1 MSALRTIER
10 LLWGPGC
17 VALLAVGLFAGAG
30 TFFADEPLVGRAV
43 DGAGE
48 AAAELVSLWNP
59 EGGAPAQAWV
69 EAALRGEFPLFGLG
83 PLGLVLLAVR
93 QIAQRRGRFA
103 EAAAGPEG
111 ETLHLAPLDRKAQRR
126 AEKEA
131 AALARRGQAHE
142 AAELCF
148 ASGLLEEAAGYFL
161 EAEEFVRVAEIRHGQ
176 RRFAE
181 CAELYRKAGRPD
193 TAARIFADQE
203 EWARAAAAYLEAGN
217 LSVAAEM
224 FEKASEW
231 RQAADCYAR
240 SELPRQA
247 ASAYA
252 SCREWRRAAECLE
265 QVVRE
270 GFMGVG
276 HGDPQRRA
284 ELRKLVLQTAELYQR
299 VGQDERAEAI
309 LALGGCAVQAAEVAL
324 QGGRLERAAELFL
337 EGRDAPRG
345 AEVLRRLGRAQEAA
359 RVMAEHHRDRGD
371 DAEAAR
377 CFEEAGDPLAAGD
390 LYRLMERCD
399 LAGACYE
406 RHGDF
411 LQAAEMYRV
420 AGDRERAAA
429 SYERAGR
436 FREAAQELVQAGQR
450 SREPELLAR
459 AGDRLRAGELL
470 LERGDPDG
478 AITVLQQVADGHPE
492 FARAAALLGQVFRG
506 RGQHSLAMKKLEQ
519 ALAGRALDRDTV
531 AAYAALA
538 STCEAAGEASRACE
552 LYERIL
558 AFDYHH
564 ADAAQGLARLRQA
577 PASPAASQGASG
589 GQPSASAAR
598 GRYRILGKLGRGG
611 MGIVYKAQDSVLDRV
626 VAFKVLPQ
634 ALKENPQA
642 LKNFLREAK
651 HAAQLNHPNIV
662 TVYDAGEQAGLT
674 YIAMEYVDGS
684 TLKEIVK
691 SRGAIAPA
699 GVLAVLAQMC
709 EALAYAHEKQIVHR
723 DVKTANTMWTRERKA
738 KIMDF
743 GLARA
748 LEELRKETT
757 MVSGTPYYMSP
768 EQTLGRPVDH
778 RTDIY
783 SLGITVFELL
793 TGDLPFRDGNL
804 PYHHVHTL
812 PPDPREKNASVPELL
827 AKIVLRCLQK
837 DPAARYASTREIV
850 AELKA
855 GRIR

>member
-10 LLWGPGC
+10 LLWGP
-17 VALLAVGLFAGAG
+17 AALTLLAVGLCAAAG
-30 TFFADEPLVGRAV
+30 TFFSDEPLVATAVARA
-43 DGAGE
+43 GSAT
-48 AAAELVSLWNP
+48 AALVSHWNP
-59 EGGAPAQAWV
+59 QGGAEAQAFV
-69 EAALRGEFPLFGLG
+69 EGALTGEPPLFGLG
-83 PLGLVLLAVR
+83 PVGLALLAVQR
-93 QIAQRRGRFA
+93 IAKRRRRIA
-103 EAAAGPEG
+103 EPATGPGG
-111 ETLHLAPLDRKAQRR
+111 ETLHLAPLDRKARRR
-126 AEKEA
+126 AEREA
-131 AALARRGQAHE
+131 AALARSGRVHE

-148 ASGLLEEAAGYFL
+148 ANGLLEEAAGYFL

-176 RRFAE
+176 RRLAE
-181 CAELYRKAGRPD
+181 CAELYRKAGRPE
-193 TAARIFADQE
+193 TAGRLFADQE
-203 EWARAAAAYLEAGN
+203 DWARAAVAYVEAGN

-224 FEKASEW
+224 FEKAGEH

-240 SELPRQA
+240 SEIPREA
-247 ASAYA
+247 AAAYA
-252 SCREWRRAAECLE
+252 RCGEWRRAAECLE
-265 QVVRE
+265 EVIRE
-270 GFMGVG
+270 GLAGVG

-284 ELRKLVLQTAELYQR
+284 QLRKLVLRAGELYQKA
-299 VGQDERAEAI
+299 GQEERAEAV
-309 LALGGCAVQAAEVAL
+309 LALGGCAVPAAEVAL
-324 QGGRLERAAELFL
+324 RGGRLERAAELFL
-337 EGRDAPRG
+337 EGRDALRG
-345 AEVLRRLGRAQEAA
+345 AEVLKRLGRGPEAA
-359 RVMAEHHRDRGD
+359 RVLAEHHRDRGD

-377 CFEEAGDPLAAGD
+377 WFEEAGDPLAAGD
-390 LYRLMERCD
+390 LYRLLERCD

-429 SYERAGR
+429 CYERAGR
-436 FREAAQELVQAGQR
+436 FREASEELAQAGR
-450 SREPELLAR
+450 REREPELLAR

-470 LERGDPDG
+470 LERGDTDG
-478 AITVLQQVADGHPE
+478 AIKVLQQVADGHPD
-492 FARAAALLGQVFRG
+492 FARAAARLGEVFG
-506 RGQHSLAMKKLEQ
+506 SRGQHSLAVKKLEQ
-519 ALAGRALDRDTV
+519 ALAGRALDRDTLC
-531 AAYAALA
+531 AYFALA
-538 STCEAAGEASRACE
+538 TTCEAAGEAGRARE

-564 ADAAQGLARLRQA
+564 PEALERLRQA
-577 PASPAASQGASG
+577 PAASQGASG
-589 GQPSASAAR
+589 EPPSASAAR
-598 GRYRILGKLGRGG
+598 GRYRIVGKLGRGG
-611 MGIVYKAQDSVLDRV
+611 MGIVYKAEDTVLDRV

-691 SRGAIAPA
+691 SRGAIAPG

-723 DVKTANTMWTRERKA
+723 DVKTANTMWTRDRKA

-768 EQTLGRPVDH
+768 EQTLGRPVDQ

-804 PYHHVHTL
+804 PYHHVHTP
-812 PPDPREKNASVPELL
+812 PPDPREKNPRVPELL
-827 AKIVLRCLQK
+827 AKVVLRCLQK
-837 DPAARYASTREIV
+837 DPAARYPSTREIL

-855 GRIR
+855 GRAR